1 MRVVLCSVC
10 DKVIQGTSRVV
21 FTKKIGDRV
30 LKETVSEPNS
40 DQIVLTECLQCK
52 KD

>member
-10 DKVIQGTSRVV
+10 DKVVQGTSKVV
-21 FTKKIGDRV
+21 ITKKMGSDI
-30 LKETVSEPNS
+30 LSQTISEPNS
-40 DQIVLTECLQCK
+40 DQIFLTECLQCK